1 MNAPRF
7 QGLLLAILA
16 AFSINPAVCK
26 QDSIPLTLW
35 NKAFKGDKFDTS
47 TINSLYRISYIY
59 WDSSRD
65 SIQKYNQ
72 LYLEWETLYIAK
84 GFNYGLYY
92 IYNMLGSNCKMLYEQ
107 AKSAAYYFQALR
119 IAEDLKDPLKVNR
132 IRRELG
138 LVYFLQSSWKNA
150 LYYFEPLLVYELEIG
165 KNAKQLSVYRY
176 LTGLC
181 YVRMGEPDKGRPL
194 LKDAYTWAQSSK
206 DTQRL
211 LEYGS
216 GYILAQIKSGD
227 SAGVAALQHYLL
239 YTAKKWKKGDP
250 YLFATLY
257 SGMATVAMAD
267 PLKKKI
273 ARDYAILALHI
284 TQGRIGYYLPR
295 IEAGQILYEYYKS
308 ANRFDS
314 AVHYLEL
321 WTVEKDSVSRSEN
334 TAVISLLQAAHD
346 FDKREAALRTEEK
359 QKRQGMWVLA
369 AVLFLIGLIIFFFYR
384 SLARQKQRTENLLEN
399 ILPRE
404 TITELKTFGHAIPR
418 IHDEVT
424 ILFCD
429 VRSFTRIAETLSP
442 ASLVSMLDYYFRG
455 FDEIVA
461 DLGLEKIKTIGDA
474 YMVAGGLHP
483 GAGNAE
489 TVVEAANRM
498 LLFTH
503 TSRPD
508 MVGKY
513 GSSFEFR
520 VGIHTGSVISGV
532 VGRDKYAYDIWGD
545 AVNVAAR
552 MEQNSEEGKI
562 NVSGET
568 WKRVQG
574 KYDGFYRGK
583 VEAKN
588 KGEIDM
594 YFVQRSLST

>member
-7 QGLLLAILA
+7 QGLLLVLLA
-16 AFSINPAVCK
+16 AFSMNTAVCK
-26 QDSIPLTLW
+26 QESIPLELW
-35 NKAFKGDKFDTS
+35 NKVFKGDKFDTA
-47 TINSLYRISYIY
+47 TVNGLYRISNVY

-65 SIQKYNQ
+65 SILKYNP
-72 LYLEWETLYIAK
+72 LYVELETLYRSK

-92 IYNMLGSNCKMLYEQ
+92 VYSMLGSNCKMLYDQ

-119 IAEDLKDPLKVNR
+119 IAEALKDPLKVNR

-138 LVYFLQSSWKNA
+138 LVYFLQSGWKQA
-150 LYYFEPLLVYELEIG
+150 LQYFQPLLTYELETG
-165 KNAKQLSVYRY
+165 KNTRQLSVYRY

-181 YVRMGEPDKGRPL
+181 HVRMGNPQIGLPL
-194 LKDAYTWAQSSK
+194 LKDAYAWAYANK
-206 DTQRL
+206 DTQRI

-216 GYILAQIKSGD
+216 GYALGLIKSGD
-227 SAGVAALQHYLL
+227 SSGVAALQQYLL
-239 YTAKKWKKGDP
+239 KTGKSWNKSDP
-250 YLFATLY
+250 YFFATLY

-267 PLKKKI
+267 PFKQNL
-273 ARDYAILALHI
+273 ARDYAILALRV

-295 IEAGQILYEYYKS
+295 IEAGQILYEFYKS
-308 ANRFDS
+308 VNRFDS
-314 AVHYLEL
+314 AVYYLEQ
-321 WTVEKDSVSRSEN
+321 WTIEKDSVAKSEN

-346 FDKREAALRTEEK
+346 FDKREAALRIEEQ
-359 QKRQGMWVLA
+359 QKRQVMWVLTA
-369 AVLFLIGLIIFFFYR
+369 LLFLIGLIIFFFYR
-384 SLARQKQRTENLLEN
+384 SLARQKQRTESLLEN
-399 ILPRE
+399 ILPKE
-404 TITELKTFGHAIPR
+404 TIAELKNFGHAIPR

-429 VRSFTRIAETLSP
+429 VRSFTRIAESLSP
-442 ASLVSMLDYYFRG
+442 ASLVSMLDHYFRG

-474 YMVAGGLHP
+474 YMVAGGLHT
-483 GAGNAE
+483 GSGSAA

-503 TSRPD
+503 NSRSD
-508 MVGKY
+508 MLDKF
-513 GSSFEFR
+513 GSAFEFR

-574 KYDGFYRGK
+574 QFAGFYRGK
-583 VEAKN
+583 VDAKN
-588 KGEIDM
+588 KGVIDM
-594 YFVQRSLST
+594 YFVQSMPSA

>member
-1 MNAPRF
+1 M
-7 QGLLLAILA
+7 LLAVSSVSTAL
-16 AFSINPAVCK
+16 CK
-26 QDSIPLTLW
+26 QESIPLELW
-35 NKAFKGDKFDTS
+35 NKVFKGDKYDTA
-47 TINSLYRISYIY
+47 TVNGLYRISNKY

-65 SIQKYNQ
+65 SIYKYNQ
-72 LYLEWETLYIAK
+72 LYLEWERLYQLK
-84 GFNYGLYY
+84 NFNYGLYY
-92 IYNMLGSNCKMLYEQ
+92 VYSMLGSNSKLLNDQ

-119 IAEDLKDPLKVNR
+119 IAEELKDPLKVNR

-138 LVYFLQSSWKNA
+138 LVYFLQSSWKQA
-150 LYYFEPLLVYELEIG
+150 LQYFEPLLEYELKVG
-165 KNAKQLSVYRY
+165 KNQKQLSIYRY

-181 YVRMGEPDKGRPL
+181 HVRMGDPVAGLPL
-194 LKDAYTWAQSSK
+194 LKNAYDWAHKAK

-216 GYILAQIKSGD
+216 GYALAQIKSGD
-227 SAGVAALQHYLL
+227 SAGVSSLQHYLL
-239 YTAKKWKKGDP
+239 RTGIAWEKADP
-250 YLFATLY
+250 YFFATLY
-257 SGMATVAMAD
+257 SGMATVAIKD
-267 PLKKKI
+267 PLKKKL
-273 ARDYAILALHI
+273 ARDYAILALRI

-295 IEAGQILYEYYKS
+295 IEAGQILSEYYKS
-308 ANRFDS
+308 AKQYDS
-314 AVHYLEL
+314 AVHFLEL
-321 WTVEKDSVSRSEN
+321 WTIERDSVARSEN
-334 TAVISLLQAAHD
+334 TAAISLLQAAHD

-399 ILPRE
+399 ILPKE
-404 TITELKTFGHAIPR
+404 TITELKTYGHAIPR

-429 VRSFTRIAETLSP
+429 VRSFTIIAETLSP
-442 ASLVSMLDYYFRG
+442 ASLVSMLDYYFKG

-489 TVVEAANRM
+489 TVVEAADRM

-503 TSRPD
+503 TSRQE
-508 MVGKY
+508 MVEKY

-552 MEQNSEEGKI
+552 MEQNSVEGKI

-574 KYDGFYRGK
+574 KFTGFYRGK
-583 VEAKN
+583 VDAKN

-594 YFVQRSLST
+594 YFVQKSIPAV